1 MRFSFKFL
9 FSFVSNKNFP
19 LITFQMNERVFP
31 VIYLF
36 LSSNSHRSFIKNY
49 GVIKLNVSQ
58 ICDQKYDVATKIIM
72 VKWERQKIRQD
83 FKVQQFWLFIFQFV
97 YSWML
102 EMKTIIWLW
111 YYLYL
116 SSIWCFSYNVFFFYY
131 HYYFMFSF
139 CIYRC
144 MSNMKFPVYN
154 ELRVHFV
161 QINYQRIN

>member
-1 MRFSFKFL
+1 
-9 FSFVSNKNFP
+9 
-19 LITFQMNERVFP
+19 MNERVFP

-58 ICDQKYDVATKIIM
+58 ICDQKYDVTTKIIM

-111 YYLYL
+111 YYLYF
-116 SSIWCFSYNVFFFYY
+116 SSIWCFSYNVFFFIIIIISCFLSVYIGVCPIW
-131 HYYFMFSF
+131 SF
-139 CIYRC
+139 LFT
-144 MSNMKFPVYN
+144 MS
-154 ELRVHFV
+154 
-161 QINYQRIN
+161 